1 MQTFLVMGDGPCADI
16 DVPTY
21 RSRFQWLGKRALSD
35 ANLVEEIVWASYSAP
50 ERAANGIRLT
60 TERGDEVRRLLKQMV
75 ERTGTGRNVHVLM
88 VDPKGK
94 VIM

>member
-1 MQTFLVMGDGPCADI
+1 MGDDPCADV

-21 RSRFQWLGKRALSD
+21 RSRLQWLGKRALSD

-60 TERGDEVRRLLKQMV
+60 TDGQPIPWA
-75 ERTGTGRNVHVLM
+75 
-88 VDPKGK
+88 PKESVSFCFVT
-94 VIM
+94 VIEF